1 MILKK
6 KEQYIL
12 TITENGYGKR
22 SSAYEYRVSGRGG
35 QGIINIIASERN
47 GNVASTFTINHE
59 DQIMLITDK
68 GQMIRC
74 NVKDIRITG
83 RNTQGVRIFNLSEN
97 EKVVSAAR
105 IEDSSEENN

>member
-1 MILKK
+1 
-6 KEQYIL
+6 
-12 TITENGYGKR
+12 
-22 SSAYEYRVSGRGG
+22 
-35 QGIINIIASERN
+35 
-47 GNVASTFTINHE
+47 
-59 DQIMLITDK
+59 MLITDK

-105 IEDSSEENN
+105 IEDASEESN

>member
-1 MILKK
+1 
-6 KEQYIL
+6 
-12 TITENGYGKR
+12 
-22 SSAYEYRVSGRGG
+22 
-35 QGIINIIASERN
+35 
-47 GNVASTFTINHE
+47 
-59 DQIMLITDK
+59 MLITDK

-105 IEDSSEENN
+105 IEDTSEESN